1 MPLLAR
7 ADGKVR
13 SVQNSEVA
21 KVTPVL
27 AFSHT
32 TSVTIAEVAFL
43 LFVIAGIWIVFA
55 WLVDVQRWITFRMV
69 VAGALIAV
77 AGVLLIIATHWGHLF
92 G

>member
-1 MPLLAR
+1 M
-7 ADGKVR
+7 
-13 SVQNSEVA
+13 
-21 KVTPVL
+21 TPVL

-43 LFVIAGIWIVFA
+43 LFLIAGIWIVFA

-69 VAGALIAV
+69 VAGTLIAV
-77 AGVLLIIATHWGHLF
+77 AGLLLIIATHWGHLF